1 MRTMTILGRNVV
13 TFCQLL
19 TTYTGIC
26 SLVTKN
32 NGYLVSHKLVM
43 MIICEGMSVGTFFME
58 MFILSKIKM
67 MVTSTFNND
76 GKENIFLLLS

>member
-1 MRTMTILGRNVV
+1 MRTMTSPGRNVV

-26 SLVTKN
+26 SLETKN

-43 MIICEGMSVGTFFME
+43 MIIQLELLDGDADSFKDEDDGDIDNV
-58 MFILSKIKM
+58 IM
-67 MVTSTFNND
+67 MA
-76 GKENIFLLLS
+76 